1 MISTVDSA
9 EEKLVRSARH
19 APIREKTLDTLS
31 VQRKTRNKLV
41 KQESLLQRH
50 IKTVETF
57 EELIKQIRQWLGEIK
72 EKSAV
77 IKGNPV
83 PEEPEKINEILQ
95 EIEVR
100 CRGRIYYH
108 YLPFH
113 LTNHPLISCYI
124 SIYDLSSPSL
134 PSCIVKTF
142 SCVLI

>member
-1 MISTVDSA
+1 VDSA

-77 IKGNPV
+77 IMENPA

-100 CRGRIYYH
+100 CRGRIYCH

-113 LTNHPLISCYI
+113 LTNHPVISCYI
-124 SIYDLSSPSL
+124 SIYDLSSASL

-142 SCVLI
+142 SRVLI